1 MNEST
6 AKSYL
11 RLLNSLNAI
20 DGIDVYDHK
29 DDTITVACSR
39 EDWNLWLQ
47 GLTTEQ
53 VGWLIRP
60 GRLIKNW
67 SAGGHRLNARIAP
80 FAPHPGKAHLAN
92 PDTLSGRV
100 MASRFDTTKSIG

>member
-11 RLLNSLNAI
+11 RLINSLNSI
-20 DGIDVYDHK
+20 DGIDVEDHK
-29 DDTITVACSR
+29 DNTLTVACSR

-47 GLTTEQ
+47 GLTSDQ

-60 GRLIKNW
+60 GRLTKNW
-67 SAGGHRLNARIAP
+67 SAGGTRLNARIAP
-80 FAPHPGKAHLAN
+80 FAPHPSKGHLAN
-92 PDTLSGRV
+92 RKSFGQMH
-100 MASRFDTTKSIG
+100 MAARFDTSKSIG